1 MADQHLSKN
10 GSYVVCHLVSFTYL
24 LEYLNKP
31 FTGFNPFTSKLT
43 HNDLCSDSCTE
54 TRWPHTPFSVLIKV
68 NRENMLFVYL
78 VNRVM

>member
-10 GSYVVCHLVSFTYL
+10 GSCVVYYLVSFTYL

-43 HNDLCSDSCTE
+43 HTDLLSDS
-54 TRWPHTPFSVLIKV
+54 
-68 NRENMLFVYL
+68 
-78 VNRVM
+78 

>member
-10 GSYVVCHLVSFTYL
+10 GSCVVYYLVSFTYL

-43 HNDLCSDSCTE
+43 HTDLLSDSCTE
-54 TRWPHTPFSVLIKV
+54 TLWRHTCFSVLIKV
-68 NRENMLFVYL
+68 NRENMVFIYL
-78 VNRVM
+78 VNKVM